1 MSELFRPWTKSGVT
15 ARNRIVVSPMCQYS
29 AVDGLPTPWHQV
41 HLGSR
46 AVGGAGIV
54 FTEASAVT
62 AQGRISPHDL
72 GIWSET
78 HRDAVAPIAA
88 FIREAGAVPA
98 MQLAHAGRK
107 ASTAVPWEGRRA
119 LGPAEGGWPVIAP
132 SAIPF
137 DAGSPVPKV
146 ITIDE
151 ITELRIA
158 FARAA
163 RFAHEAGFEIVE
175 LHGAHGYLLHEFLS
189 PLSNERT
196 DAYGGSFEGRI
207 KFVVEVVD
215 AVRGAWPERKPLWM
229 RLSCTDWIEGG
240 WTVDE
245 TVALARILREHGVDA
260 IDCSSGGTSDRQQIV
275 LGPGYQVPFASRV
288 RNEAG
293 IASVAVGMIEDF
305 DQAEAILRD
314 GDADAI
320 AMARAF
326 LRDPYWPLHAA
337 LHLGVDVP
345 WPVQYERAKPRPVR
359 AARAV

>member
-1 MSELFRPWTKSGVT
+1 MSELFRPWTQSGIT

-29 AVDGLPTPWHQV
+29 AHEGLPTPWLPV

-54 FTEASAVT
+54 FTEAAAVT
-62 AQGRISPHDL
+62 PQGRISPHDL
-72 GIWSET
+72 GIWSEA
-78 HRDAVAPIAA
+78 HRDALAPAVA
-88 FIREAGAVPA
+88 FMREQGAVA
-98 MQLAHAGRK
+98 GIQLAHAGRK

-119 LGPAEGGWPVIAP
+119 LGPSAGGWPVIAP

-137 DAGSPVPKV
+137 DAQSPTPKV

-175 LHGAHGYLLHEFLS
+175 LHAAHGYLLHQFLS
-189 PLSNERT
+189 PLSNVRT

-215 AVRGAWPERKPLWM
+215 AVRGAWPERKPLWV

-240 WTVDE
+240 WSVDE
-245 TVALARILREHGVDA
+245 TVALARILRERGVDA
-260 IDCSSGGTSDRQQIV
+260 IDCSSGGTSEQQQIV

-293 IASVAVGMIEDF
+293 IASVAVGLIEDPE
-305 DQAEAILRD
+305 QAEAILRN
-314 GDADAI
+314 GDADGI

-337 LHLGVDVP
+337 QRLGVDVV

-359 AARAV
+359 A